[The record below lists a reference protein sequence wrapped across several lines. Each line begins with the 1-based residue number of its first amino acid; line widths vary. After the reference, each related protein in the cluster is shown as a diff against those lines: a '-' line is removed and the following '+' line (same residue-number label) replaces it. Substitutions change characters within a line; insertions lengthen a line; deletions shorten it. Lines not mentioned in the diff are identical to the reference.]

1 MFSFVAADSSVRGVE
16 MAIPT
21 RGSLTP
27 DEDKPEGV
35 GEGPIGGDKAEDG
48 WWLWLWLWWS
58 RLKMGGGS
66 AAIRMAFISVFCGV
80 ISDSFFSSVGEIV
93 ALLLLQQGAAVDL
106 TALNAD
112 LLHESLRE

>member
-1 MFSFVAADSSVRGVE
+1 MFSLVADSSVRGVE
-16 MAIPT
+16 IAIPT

-27 DEDKPEGV
+27 DEDTPEGV

-48 WWLWLWLWWS
+48 WWLWLWWS

-66 AAIRMAFISVFCGV
+66 SIRMPFISVFCGV
-80 ISDSFFSSVGEIV
+80 TSDSFFSSVGEIV